1 MAHSSTI
8 KAEVKKQFGNDFK
21 IIEVRKGSF
30 GMLTVKIHK
39 EQKRSTK
46 LGLIFG
52 NIDWDLNEVNGIVF
66 NKKIDWLGTLP
77 T

>member
-1 MAHSSTI
+1 MAHASTV

-21 IIEVRKGSF
+21 IVEVKKGSF
-30 GMLTVKIHK
+30 GMLTIKIHK

-52 NIDWDLNEVNGIVF
+52 QIDWDLNEENGIVLD
-66 NKKIDWLGTLP
+66 KKVDWLGTI
-77 T
+77 

>member
-1 MAHSSTI
+1 MVHAGTV

-21 IIEVRKGSF
+21 IVEVKKGSF
-30 GMLTVKIHK
+30 GMLTIKIHK

-52 NIDWDLNEVNGIVF
+52 QTDWDLNEENGIVLD
-66 NKKIDWLGTLP
+66 KKIDWLGTI
-77 T
+77 

>member
-1 MAHSSTI
+1 MAHASTV

-21 IIEVRKGSF
+21 IVGVKKGSF
-30 GMLTVKIHK
+30 GMLTIKIHK

-52 NIDWDLNEVNGIVF
+52 QIDWDLNEENGIVLDK
-66 NKKIDWLGTLP
+66 NIDWLGTI
-77 T
+77 

>member
-1 MAHSSTI
+1 MAHASTV

-21 IIEVRKGSF
+21 IVEVKKGSF
-30 GMLTVKIHK
+30 GMLTIKIHK

-52 NIDWDLNEVNGIVF
+52 QIDWDLNEKNGIVLDK
-66 NKKIDWLGTLP
+66 NIDWLGTI
-77 T
+77 

>member
-1 MAHSSTI
+1 MVHASTV

-21 IIEVRKGSF
+21 IVEVKKGSF
-30 GMLTVKIHK
+30 GMLTIKIHK

-52 NIDWDLNEVNGIVF
+52 QTDWDLNEENGIVLDK
-66 NKKIDWLGTLP
+66 NIDWLGTI
-77 T
+77 